1 MFSNPVKRVA
11 AVHDMSG
18 FGRVSLTVI
27 IPILS
32 SMGIQVCP
40 LPTAILS
47 THSQYEGFEF
57 VDLTPNMQPIINHW
71 KQLKLRFDAI
81 YSGFLG
87 SAAQIDIVARFIDD
101 FRDEKVMVV
110 VDPVLGDNGK
120 RYTPI
125 SEDMVTEMQ
134 MLVKKADIITP
145 NLTEVFLLLN
155 EPYSSKITNEQIRS
169 YLLRLAEM
177 GPKIVMI
184 TSIPATDEQ
193 HTSVIA
199 YNREDGR
206 FWKVSC
212 SYLPAA
218 FPGTGDTFAS
228 VIVGSIL
235 QGDSLPIA
243 LDRAVNF
250 ASLGVRAT
258 FGYPG
263 KPLEG
268 ILLERILPSLSQAVQ
283 PTSYQL
289 LNWSDH

>member
-27 IPILS
+27 IPVLS
-32 SMGIQVCP
+32 SMGVQVCP

-47 THSQYEGFEF
+47 THTQYEGFEF
-57 VDLTPNMQPIINHW
+57 VDLTANMQPIINHW
-71 KQLKLRFDAI
+71 KRLQLRFDAI

-87 SAAQIDIVARFIDD
+87 SAAQIDIVEKFIDD
-101 FRDEKVMVV
+101 FRDENVLVV
-110 VDPVLGDNGK
+110 IDPVLGDNGK
-120 RYTPI
+120 RYASITT
-125 SEDMVTEMQ
+125 EMVTEMQ
-134 MLVKKADIITP
+134 QLVHKADIITP

-155 EPYSSKITNEQIRS
+155 EPYRATVTDNDIRQ
-169 YLLRLAEM
+169 YLLRLADA
-177 GPKIVMI
+177 GPKIVII
-184 TSIPATDEQ
+184 TSIPTTDEQ
-193 HTSVIA
+193 NTSVIA
-199 YNREDGR
+199 YNKEDGR
-206 FWKVSC
+206 FWKVTC

-218 FPGTGDTFAS
+218 FPGTGDSFAS
-228 VIVGSIL
+228 VVVGSIL

-268 ILLERILPSLSQAVQ
+268 IMLERILPALNQTVQ
-283 PTSYQL
+283 PNSYQIL
-289 LNWSDH
+289 DWSNS

>member
-27 IPILS
+27 IPVLS
-32 SMGIQVCP
+32 SMGVQVCP

-47 THSQYEGFEF
+47 THTQYEGFEF
-57 VDLTPNMQPIINHW
+57 VDLTANMQPIVNHW
-71 KQLKLRFDAI
+71 KRLQLRFDAI

-87 SAAQIDIVARFIDD
+87 SAAQIDIVEKFIDD
-101 FRDEKVMVV
+101 FRDENVLVV
-110 VDPVLGDNGK
+110 IDPVLGDNGK
-120 RYTPI
+120 RYASITT
-125 SEDMVTEMQ
+125 EMVTEMQ
-134 MLVKKADIITP
+134 QLVHKADIITP

-155 EPYSSKITNEQIRS
+155 EPYRATVTDNDIRQ
-169 YLLRLAEM
+169 YLLRLADA
-177 GPKIVMI
+177 GPKIVII
-184 TSIPATDEQ
+184 TSIPTTDEQ
-193 HTSVIA
+193 NTSVIA
-199 YNREDGR
+199 YNKEDGR
-206 FWKVSC
+206 FWKVTC

-218 FPGTGDTFAS
+218 FPGTGDSFAS
-228 VIVGSIL
+228 VVVGSIL

-268 ILLERILPSLSQAVQ
+268 IMLERILPALNQTVQ
-283 PTSYQL
+283 PNSYQIL
-289 LNWSDH
+289 DWSNS